1 MSAETPAVVPLH
13 EPGTGSV
20 RDWSIRG
27 QDRVVG
33 ELRRGVIAGP
43 RHAYILSGAA
53 HSGKL
58 SCAIEFAAALLCPN
72 AATNSTAC
80 HACAICRRIARGVF
94 PDLSI
99 IDLESQALN
108 EKSQGKNLALTIS
121 TVRRISADVSL
132 RPSESAWRVV
142 IVNDVETMQETAQ
155 EAFLKT
161 LEEPPS
167 YVVIVLLTTDADLL
181 LPTILSRCVT
191 LRMQIPSSA
200 VVESALVERG
210 VEAPR
215 AREVAALSDGS
226 IGWALTAAND
236 PALVEEREQAR
247 ARAREWIASD
257 TYERLVTTMLLADGF
272 AKDRD
277 AVYVALLAVQRA
289 WREILH
295 VVERVGVDR
304 AAVDW
309 PRPNHGFTGRSVVAS
324 LRSIDVCIA
333 DLEANV
339 RPRLALQTMVSAWP
353 SQSA

>member
-1 MSAETPAVVPLH
+1 MSSESPGPVPLP
-13 EPGTGSV
+13 ESGARAV
-20 RDWSIRG
+20 RDWNIRG

-33 ELRRGVIAGP
+33 ELRRAVMVGP
-43 RHAYILSGAA
+43 RHAYILSGPA

-58 SCAIEFAAALLCPN
+58 STATEFAAALLCPN
-72 AATNSTAC
+72 AAADAAAC
-80 HACAICRRIARGVF
+80 HACATCRRIERGVF

-99 IDLESQALN
+99 VDLQSQALN
-108 EKSQGKNLALTIS
+108 EKGQGKNLALTIA

-161 LEEPPS
+161 LEEPPA
-167 YVVIVLLTTDADLL
+167 YVVLVLLTTDADLL
-181 LPTILSRCVT
+181 LPTIRSRCVT

-200 VVESALVERG
+200 VVEAALVERG
-210 VEAPR
+210 VETLR
-215 AREVAALSDGS
+215 ARDIAALSDGA
-226 IGWALTAAND
+226 IGWAMAAAHD
-236 PALVEEREQAR
+236 PALTEDRAQSR

-257 TYERLVTTMLLADGF
+257 TYHRLVTATLLADGF
-272 AKDRD
+272 TKDRD
-277 AVYVALLAVQRA
+277 AVFAELLAAQRA

-295 VVERVGVDR
+295 VVEQVD
-304 AAVDW
+304 ADHAPVEWLQPD
-309 PRPNHGFTGRSVVAS
+309 HGFSGPSVVAS
-324 LRSIDVCIA
+324 LRSIDGCVA

-353 SQSA
+353 SRSG